1 MKKAILFFALAL
13 ATMTG
18 VYAQKQTG
26 GEKNLEVQFAPL
38 GGNPV
43 SISGIR
49 FRSFNSATSAIR
61 IGLFVGGDK
70 TTDVT
75 SQPDDSTNPD
85 TPELLDTE
93 RNLTV
98 SVRPGYEKHFAGTE
112 RLSPYIGGE
121 VLFSISSKKS
131 TSESWD
137 SLYSPTDQDFGAP
150 GLSTTTTKDGS
161 LTFGVN
167 VVAGFDYYFADNLY
181 LGAEIGF
188 GFSRTADKDTEVT
201 YEGPLDPDPIDPTI
215 NGSSIGWGPNYQG
228 TLRLGWLFN

>member
-13 ATMTG
+13 ATVTG

-43 SISGIR
+43 SMGGIR
-49 FRSFNSATSAIR
+49 FRLFNSATSAIR
-61 IGLFVGGDK
+61 IGLFLGGSSN
-70 TTDVT
+70 TDIT
-75 SQPDDSTNPD
+75 AQPDEVNPGS
-85 TPELLDTE
+85 PELTE
-93 RNLTV
+93 VDKNFTV
-98 SVRPGYEKHFAGTE
+98 SIRPGYEKHFEGTE

-121 VLFSISSKKS
+121 LLFSMTSKTNES
-131 TSESWD
+131 QSWD
-137 SLYSPTDQDFGAP
+137 SLFNATTFEYGAP
-150 GLSTTTTKDGS
+150 AVGTTTTKDGS
-161 LTFGVN
+161 TTFGVN
-167 VVAGFDYYFADNLY
+167 LVAGTDFYFANSIY

-188 GFSRTADKDTEVT
+188 GFSMTTNKDSEIT

-215 NGSSIGWGPNYQG
+215 NGKSSTWGPNYQG